1 LQRLRGQFD
10 WENSVSPSERKLI
23 ELLPRPPLQA
33 HISFNGLY
41 IVEWLQDSPSEPRTG
56 RDLHLKMERL
66 RPGWSR
72 YVRCETKE
80 DVFRAIRN
88 ATVVEGVAPI
98 LHIECHGDDLGLGN
112 GASNEE
118 ILWDELR
125 PFLQELNLAS
135 GCNLLVF
142 IAACEGFA
150 GIKALTEGPRAP
162 AAALVGP
169 ASPIDT
175 GQLAAATHAFYSGL
189 PCGNT
194 HLQTMVDA
202 MTAQCGV
209 HFEPEPMALL
219 AFESMV
225 ERMVVD
231 SRGQN
236 RTNRMGRMRARLSEL
251 GLDAAKLADAMSQFD
266 EIMATSAQQT
276 WDTFFMLDHYPSN
289 ASRFGVDLVGVAH
302 RIAAFRGRAF

>member
-1 LQRLRGQFD
+1 M
-10 WENSVSPSERKLI
+10 SPGERKLI
-23 ELLPRPPLQA
+23 EILPRPPLKA
-33 HISFNGLY
+33 PISFNGLY

-56 RDLHLKMERL
+56 WELHLNMERL
-66 RPGWSR
+66 RSGWSR
-72 YVRCETKE
+72 YVRCDTKE

-88 ATVVEGVAPI
+88 STIVDGVAPI

-112 GASNEE
+112 GANNEE
-118 ILWDELR
+118 IVWDELR

-162 AAALVGP
+162 AVALVGP

-175 GQLAAATHAFYSGL
+175 RQLATATNTFYSGL
-189 PCGNT
+189 ACGNA

-202 MTAQCGV
+202 ITTQCGV

-231 SRGQN
+231 FRGPN
-236 RTNRMGRMRARLSEL
+236 RANRMDRMRARLSEI
-251 GLDAAKLADAMSQFD
+251 GLDAAQLADAMNGFD
-266 EIMATSAQQT
+266 GTEANTWQRI
-276 WDTFFMLDHYPSN
+276 WDTFFMLDRHPEN
-289 ASRFGVDLVGVAH
+289 DARFGVDIVGVAH
-302 RIAAFRGRAF
+302 RIAAFRGRVF